1 MQGATRQWQ
10 RWLGTNNKHGQRN
23 EDNERQNR
31 GRRLEPLG
39 RGRSRTAP
47 PHTGTSRRS
56 CTARRARPR
65 RRRTCS
71 GVEVS
76 QRRQNSPAG
85 RGRSPRTLRDGAR
98 QSSLYLRNRP
108 CGRIAHHRRR
118 RLPLCGRNVAH
129 GWSALNAVFIQ
140 VDSTPNPLTR
150 KFSLGVHLTDAPYEV
165 ASLPRVPDVL
175 VPLFGVGIAA
185 IFVGRDYLSLT
196 VEDEAMWPELQ
207 VRAREVITETA
218 GDFTSLSRP
227 ETADVSD
234 DPLVAKIR
242 GLLDSHIRPAVA
254 HDGGDIRFHSFDD
267 KGVLHL
273 KMSGACAGC
282 PSSPATLKLGIR
294 NLMRSYVP
302 EVRDVEAVA

>member
-1 MQGATRQWQ
+1 M
-10 RWLGTNNKHGQRN
+10 
-23 EDNERQNR
+23 
-31 GRRLEPLG
+31 
-39 RGRSRTAP
+39 
-47 PHTGTSRRS
+47 
-56 CTARRARPR
+56 
-65 RRRTCS
+65 
-71 GVEVS
+71 
-76 QRRQNSPAG
+76 
-85 RGRSPRTLRDGAR
+85 
-98 QSSLYLRNRP
+98 
-108 CGRIAHHRRR
+108 
-118 RLPLCGRNVAH
+118 
-129 GWSALNAVFIQ
+129 NAVFIQ